1 MSGESD
7 YSYIVRCHQNIS
19 DRRTRQIHLPHII
32 QTLEKIKKKEDKK
45 EELTE
50 SEVREKD
57 FALWF
62 VNQF

>member
-7 YSYIVRCHQNIS
+7 YIHIVKAHQSLS
-19 DRRTRQIHLPHII
+19 DRRTLQIHLPHIL